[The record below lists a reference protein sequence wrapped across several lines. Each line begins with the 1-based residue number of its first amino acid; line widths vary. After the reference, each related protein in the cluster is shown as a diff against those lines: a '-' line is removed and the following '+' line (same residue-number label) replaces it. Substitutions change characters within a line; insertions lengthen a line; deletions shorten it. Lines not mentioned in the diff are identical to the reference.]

1 MESRPL
7 SINISSI
14 HISGVGGLGMVGMVV
29 VMALAIPLAA
39 AVLVGSALG
48 GALAAAIV
56 IRRRHEHVIGT
67 PGNDLPMKL
76 GLRDTYDRRLEGLTP
91 PDGGRGPAPRL
102 AISY

>member
-14 HISGVGGLGMVGMVV
+14 HISGVGGLGMVAMVV

-56 IRRRHEHVIGT
+56 IRRRNEHVIGT
-67 PGNDLPMKL
+67 PGDDMPMRL
-76 GLRDTYDRRLEGLTP
+76 GLRDTDDRPLDGLALR
-91 PDGGRGPAPRL
+91 DGGRGLAPRL

>member
-14 HISGVGGLGMVGMVV
+14 HISGVGGLGMVAMVV
-29 VMALAIPLAA
+29 VMALAIPLAG
-39 AVLVGSALG
+39 AVLLGSALG

-67 PGNDLPMKL
+67 PGNDLPMRL
-76 GLRDTYDRRLEGLTP
+76 GLRDSVDRRLEGP
-91 PDGGRGPAPRL
+91 PDGGRGLAPRL
-102 AISY
+102 AIGY

>member
-14 HISGVGGLGMVGMVV
+14 HISGVGGLGMVAMVV

-39 AVLVGSALG
+39 LVLVGSAVG

-56 IRRRHEHVIGT
+56 IRRRHQHVIGT
-67 PGNDLPMKL
+67 PGSDLPMRL
-76 GLRDTYDRRLEGLTP
+76 GLRDADRRLDVP
-91 PDGGRGPAPRL
+91 ARPDGLAPRL

>member
-14 HISGVGGLGMVGMVV
+14 HISGVGGLGMVAMVV

-39 AVLVGSALG
+39 LVLVGSAVG

-56 IRRRHEHVIGT
+56 IRRRHQHVIGT
-67 PGNDLPMKL
+67 PVDLPMRL
-76 GLRDTYDRRLEGLTP
+76 GLRDADRRLDVP
-91 PDGGRGPAPRL
+91 ARPDGLAPRL